1 MSTKVFDLLEQLIE
15 YGLENNMIHLLDPFV
30 VRNALWR
37 RLGIECDLDALK
49 KERMNDR
56 LTIDTAISS
65 VGSMDVSDSMRI
77 YHLLNDITGEAKALG
92 EPLEFL
98 YQEEMLQAELMAL
111 LMPRNS
117 EINAIFWSLHKA
129 NPVMATEYFY
139 SLSNASTY
147 IRMDRVS
154 KNISWKSAS
163 KFGDLDITINLSKPE
178 KNPKEIELQ
187 KHAKPSVY
195 PKCLL
200 CVENAGYSGNVNH
213 PARHNHRLVEMDLAN
228 EPWYFQY
235 SPYVYYNEHAIVLC
249 ADHRNMKI
257 DRNTFIRLCD
267 FVDYMPH
274 YFIGSNAD
282 LHTVGGSILTHDH
295 YQAGNYEMP
304 MMRAKTLYS
313 YAPTFVNDV
322 SIDVVEWPLSVLKL
336 VSTNKAS
343 IIEASTKILDTWIGY
358 SDEAVDLIAH
368 TFERHNTVT
377 PILKKNGDT
386 YEMYLALRNN
396 RRTNAH
402 PEGLFHPHAEHH
414 HIKRENIGLIEVMGL
429 AVLPA
434 RLVEEID
441 GLIDALIDMKRLAGE
456 KPLDKIDANMLLA
469 SEALVKHVP
478 WTMSIEDMLLAI
490 INDTD
495 YQFRDNDLL
504 GLEATKAS
512 LLACFRSQIGLKFGR
527 VLEDAGIFKDDY
539 ERLRRFLEAC
549 EEVDYEDRN

>member
-15 YGLENNMIHLLDPFV
+15 YGLENNMIHLLDVFV

-37 RLGIECDLDALK
+37 RLGIECDLDVLK
-49 KERMNDR
+49 KAHVAVR
-56 LTIDTAISS
+56 LTIDTDTSS
-65 VGSMDVSDSMRI
+65 DRSVDVSDAMRI
-77 YHLLNDITGEAKALG
+77 YHLLSDITDEAKAFG
-92 EPLEFL
+92 EPLDYL
-98 YQEEMLQAELMAL
+98 YQEEMFQAELMAL

-117 EINAIFWSLHKA
+117 EINTIFWSLHRA

-200 CVENAGYSGNVNH
+200 CVENAGYSGNINH
-213 PARHNHRLVEMDLAN
+213 PARHNHRLVEMDLNN

-249 ADHRNMKI
+249 VEHRNMKI

-267 FVDYMPH
+267 FVDYIPH

-313 YAPTFVNDV
+313 YTPKFVNDV
-322 SIDVVEWPLSVLKL
+322 IIDVIEWPLSVLKL

-343 IIEASTKILDTWIGY
+343 IIEASSKILDTWIDY

-368 TFERHNTVT
+368 TFERHNTLT
-377 PILKKNGDT
+377 PILRKNGDT

-396 RRTNAH
+396 RRTDAH

-441 GLIDALIDMKRLAGE
+441 GLIDALIEMKRLVGT
-456 KPLDKIDANMLLA
+456 KPLDKIDANVLLA
-469 SEALVKHVP
+469 TEALVKHVP
-478 WTMSIEDMLLAI
+478 WTMSIEDMLIAI

-495 YQFRDNDLL
+495 NGND
-504 GLEATKAS
+504 ATKAS
-512 LLACFRSQIGLKFGR
+512 LLDCFRAQIGLKFGC
-527 VLEDAGIFKDDY
+527 VLEDAGIYKDDY
-539 ERLRRFLEAC
+539 ERMRRFLEAC
-549 EEVDYEDRN
+549 EEVDYED

>member
-15 YGLENNMIHLLDPFV
+15 YGLENNMIHLLDAFV

-37 RLGIECDLDALK
+37 RLGIECDLDMLK
-49 KERMNDR
+49 QVHVAER
-56 LTIDTAISS
+56 LAIDTDTDKSS
-65 VGSMDVSDSMRI
+65 DQSVNDSDTLRI
-77 YHLLNDITGEAKALG
+77 YRLLNDVTGEAKALG
-92 EPLEFL
+92 EPLDYL
-98 YQEEMLQAELMAL
+98 YQEEMFQAELMAL

-117 EINAIFWSLHKA
+117 EINTIFWSLHKA

-154 KNISWKSAS
+154 KNLSWKSGS

-228 EPWYFQY
+228 EPWFFQY

-257 DRNTFIRLCD
+257 DRDTFIRLCD
-267 FVDYMPH
+267 FVDYIPH

-313 YAPTFVNDV
+313 YMPKFVNDV
-322 SIDVVEWPLSVLKL
+322 SIDVIEWPLSVLKL
-336 VSTNKAS
+336 ISTNKAS
-343 IIEASTKILDTWIGY
+343 IIEASSKILETWIGY

-377 PILKKNGDT
+377 PILRKNGDT

-396 RRTNAH
+396 RRTDEH

-441 GLIDALIDMKRLAGE
+441 GLVDALIEMKRLAGT

-478 WTMSIEDMLLAI
+478 WTMSIEDQLLEI
-490 INDTD
+490 LNNMEIP
-495 YQFRDNDLL
+495 
-504 GLEATKAS
+504 TKSS
-512 LLACFRSQIGLKFGR
+512 LLACFRAQIGLKFGR
-527 VLEDAGIFKDDY
+527 VLEDAGIYKDDY
-539 ERLRRFLEAC
+539 ERMRRFLEAC

>member
-15 YGLENNMIHLLDPFV
+15 YGLENNMIHLLDVDV

-37 RLGIECDLDALK
+37 RLGIECDLDVLK
-49 KERMNDR
+49 QEHLAER
-56 LTIDTAISS
+56 LAIDTDTDTDTSS
-65 VGSMDVSDSMRI
+65 DQSLNDSDTMRI
-77 YHLLNDITGEAKALG
+77 YRLLNDITGEAKALG
-92 EPLEFL
+92 EPLDYL
-98 YQEEMLQAELMAL
+98 YQEEMFQAELMAL

-117 EINAIFWSLHKA
+117 EINTIFWSLHKA
-129 NPVMATEYFY
+129 NPAMATDYFY

-154 KNISWKSAS
+154 KNISWKSTS

-249 ADHRNMKI
+249 QEHRNMKI
-257 DRNTFIRLCD
+257 DRDTFIRLCD
-267 FVDYMPH
+267 FVDYIPH

-313 YAPTFVNDV
+313 YTPKFVKDV
-322 SIDVVEWPLSVLKL
+322 SIDVIEWPLSVLKL

-343 IIEASTKILDTWIGY
+343 IIEASSKILDTWIGY

-377 PILKKNGDT
+377 PILRKNGDT

-396 RRTNAH
+396 RRTDEH

-441 GLIDALIDMKRLAGE
+441 GLVDALIEMKRLAGT

-478 WTMSIEDMLLAI
+478 WTMSIEEMLLAI
-490 INDTD
+490 LN
-495 YQFRDNDLL
+495 NM
-504 GLEATKAS
+504 ENPTKAS
-512 LLACFRSQIGLKFGR
+512 LLACFRAQIGLKFGR
-527 VLEDAGIFKDDY
+527 VLEDAGIYKDDY
-539 ERLRRFLEAC
+539 DRMKRFLEAC
-549 EEVDYEDRN
+549 EEVDYEDRNR

>member
-1 MSTKVFDLLEQLIE
+1 
-15 YGLENNMIHLLDPFV
+15 
-30 VRNALWR
+30 
-37 RLGIECDLDALK
+37 
-49 KERMNDR
+49 
-56 LTIDTAISS
+56 
-65 VGSMDVSDSMRI
+65 
-77 YHLLNDITGEAKALG
+77 
-92 EPLEFL
+92 
-98 YQEEMLQAELMAL
+98 
-111 LMPRNS
+111 NS

-249 ADHRNMKI
+249 HEHRNMKI

-267 FVDYMPH
+267 FVDYIPH

-313 YAPTFVNDV
+313 YTPNFTHDV
-322 SIDVVEWPLSVLKL
+322 SIDVIEWPLSVLKL
-336 VSTNKAS
+336 VSTNKAA
-343 IIEASTKILDTWIGY
+343 IIEASSKILDTWIGY

-377 PILKKNGDT
+377 PILRKNGGT

-396 RRTNAH
+396 RRTDAH

-441 GLIDALIDMKRLAGE
+441 GLIDALIEMKHLAGT
-456 KPLDKIDANMLLA
+456 KPLDKIDVNVLFA

-490 INDTD
+490 LNDTD
-495 YQFRDNDLL
+495 N
-504 GLEATKAS
+504 EATKTS
-512 LLACFRSQIGLKFGR
+512 LLDCFRAQIGLKFGR
-527 VLEDAGIFKDDY
+527 VLEDAGIYKDDY
-539 ERLRRFLEAC
+539 ERMRLFLEAC
-549 EEVDYEDRN
+549 EEVDYED

>member
-1 MSTKVFDLLEQLIE
+1 MSTKLFDLLEQLIE
-15 YGLENNMIHLLDPFV
+15 YGLENNMMHLLDTFV

-37 RLGIECDLDALK
+37 KLGVECDLDVLK
-49 KERMNDR
+49 KTRVTDPR
-56 LTIDTAISS
+56 RADVLTSPIEA
-65 VGSMDVSDSMRI
+65 DSMRI
-77 YHLLNDITGEAKALG
+77 YHLLNDITSEAKAQG
-92 EPLEFL
+92 EKLDFL
-98 YQEEMLQAELMAL
+98 YEEEMFQAELMAL

-139 SLSNASTY
+139 ALSNASTY

-200 CVENAGYSGNVNH
+200 CVENAGYSGNINH
-213 PARHNHRLVEMDLAN
+213 PARHNHRLVELDLAN

-249 ADHRNMKI
+249 HEHRNMKI
-257 DRNTFIRLCD
+257 DRKTFIRLCD

-304 MMRAKTLYS
+304 MMRAKTRYR
-313 YAPTFVNDV
+313 YEPTFAQDV
-322 SIDVVEWPLSVLKL
+322 KIDVIEWPLSVLKL
-336 VSTNKAS
+336 VSTNKAA
-343 IIEASTKILDTWIGY
+343 IINASSKILDKWIGY
-358 SDEAVDLIAH
+358 SDETVDLIAH

-377 PILKKNGDT
+377 PILRKNDDT

-396 RRTNAH
+396 RRTVAH

-434 RLVEEID
+434 RLVTEID
-441 GLIDALIDMKRLAGE
+441 GLIDALVEMKRLSGIA
-456 KPLDKIDANMLLA
+456 PLSKIDENVLST
-469 SEALVKHVP
+469 SEELVKHVP
-478 WTMSIEDMLLAI
+478 WTMSIEDRLLAI
-490 INDTD
+490 INDKN
-495 YQFRDNDLL
+495 NDFS
-504 GLEATKAS
+504 GSDSHEFDATKAS
-512 LLACFRSQIGLKFGR
+512 LLACFRAQIGLKFGS
-527 VLEDAGIFKDDY
+527 VLEDAGIYKEDY
-539 ERLRRFLEAC
+539 DGMRRFLEAC

>member
-15 YGLENNMIHLLDPFV
+15 YGLENNMIHLLDAFV

-37 RLGIECDLDALK
+37 RLGIECNLDVLK
-49 KERMNDR
+49 QERVNER
-56 LTIDTAISS
+56 LN
-65 VGSMDVSDSMRI
+65 VSDSMRI
-77 YHLLNDITGEAKALG
+77 YRLLNDITGEAKALG
-92 EPLEFL
+92 EPLDYL
-98 YQEEMLQAELMAL
+98 YQEEMFQAALMAL

-117 EINAIFWSLHKA
+117 EINTIFWSLHKA

-154 KNISWKSAS
+154 KNISWKSTS

-213 PARHNHRLVEMDLAN
+213 PARHNHRLVEMDLNN

-249 ADHRNMKI
+249 HEHRNMKI

-267 FVDYMPH
+267 FVDYIPH

-313 YAPTFVNDV
+313 YTPKFVNDV
-322 SIDVVEWPLSVLKL
+322 SIDVIEWPLSVLKL
-336 VSTNKAS
+336 VSTNKVS
-343 IIEASTKILDTWIGY
+343 IIEASTKILDTWIEY
-358 SDEAVDLIAH
+358 SDEAVELIAH

-377 PILKKNGDT
+377 PILRKNGDT

-396 RRTNAH
+396 RRTDAH

-441 GLIDALIDMKRLAGE
+441 GLIKTLIEMKHLAGT
-456 KPLDKIDANMLLA
+456 KPLEKIDANMLLA

-490 INDTD
+490 INDADNGTD
-495 YQFRDNDLL
+495 
-504 GLEATKAS
+504 ATKAS
-512 LLACFRSQIGLKFGR
+512 LLACFRAQIGLKFGC
-527 VLEDAGIFKDDY
+527 VLEDAGVYKDDY
-539 ERLRRFLEAC
+539 NRMRRFLEAC
-549 EEVDYEDRN
+549 EGVDYTTCLDMKRSK